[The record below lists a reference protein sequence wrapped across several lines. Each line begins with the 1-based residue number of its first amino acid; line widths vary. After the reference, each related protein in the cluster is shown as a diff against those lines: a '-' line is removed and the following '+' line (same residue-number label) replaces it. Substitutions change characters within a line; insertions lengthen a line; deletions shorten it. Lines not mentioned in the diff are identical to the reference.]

1 MRCLA
6 LVMGSLS
13 LLAATALADGEQWS
27 RFRGPN
33 GAGKSD
39 LQGIPS
45 QWTAEDY
52 DWVIEIP
59 GKGHA
64 APAIWGDRLFVTT
77 GTDDGARSLWCLNA
91 LTGEKLW
98 EVTHQLQASK
108 LHQKNSYASVTPVTN
123 GEVVVVTHG
132 DDQSYLVIAYNFAG
146 EQLWMHDLGTI
157 DREHGLGVSPIIYKN
172 LVIIPN
178 DQAGPSDFQAFDV
191 QTGER
196 KWKTDRKY
204 AKTSYST
211 PMIHAVNGRDQLI
224 TLSGGLGLAGL
235 DPLTGEQLWYSGELP
250 QRTVASPLATD
261 DGLIIGIC
269 GQGGRGV
276 LMVAVDPTGRG
287 DVSATHI
294 RSTREQNIPYVP
306 TPIIDGR
313 YMFLWNDDGIVCCV
327 DLSGD
332 LQTNLWRNR
341 VGGNFSAS
349 PVLINNRLFSVSE
362 EGEVVVLDAA
372 PQYQLLG
379 RTPLGDPSYATPA
392 VANDRVYFRTFH
404 KLFCLK
410 AKG

>member
-1 MRCLA
+1 
-6 LVMGSLS
+6 
-13 LLAATALADGEQWS
+13 
-27 RFRGPN
+27 
-33 GAGKSD
+33 
-39 LQGIPS
+39 
-45 QWTAEDY
+45 
-52 DWVIEIP
+52 
-59 GKGHA
+59 
-64 APAIWGDRLFVTT
+64 
-77 GTDDGARSLWCLNA
+77 
-91 LTGEKLW
+91 
-98 EVTHQLQASK
+98 
-108 LHQKNSYASVTPVTN
+108 
-123 GEVVVVTHG
+123 
-132 DDQSYLVIAYNFAG
+132 
-146 EQLWMHDLGTI
+146 
-157 DREHGLGVSPIIYKN
+157 
-172 LVIIPN
+172 
-178 DQAGPSDFQAFDV
+178 
-191 QTGER
+191 
-196 KWKTDRKY
+196 
-204 AKTSYST
+204 
-211 PMIHAVNGRDQLI
+211 
-224 TLSGGLGLAGL
+224 
-235 DPLTGEQLWYSGELP
+235 
-250 QRTVASPLATD
+250 
-261 DGLIIGIC
+261 
-269 GQGGRGV
+269 
-276 LMVAVDPTGRG
+276 MVAVDPTGRG